1 MSLSLP
7 GLLRVV
13 SIWAAPTRLPPPL
26 PPPPPTTA
34 PPAAGGGGCA
44 GACGAAGA
52 GCGTGCARLRSPLG
66 RGAQGLPLGTSRRRR
81 MGREQ
86 GGEGRRNRQLLP
98 PPGGEGGGPPPVP
111 EYRMR
116 GDGSGD
122 EIVQP
127 FLLAGRGVYVWI
139 FYFPAAAKGISA
151 HLRRCS
157 QKSPSAA
164 SAFPC
169 VPAREWWGGR
179 GVSRGRLRQ
188 KRCPVPS
195 CSPGRAVLGKGE
207 LSAFYWRAAEPLRR
221 FNPLPRGASPALRP
235 RFCRP
240 KSAEL
245 TRPLRI
251 VPLSF
256 CHFTPNICKA
266 KCVRGNTASI
276 PLPPAVRK
284 CSLLR
289 VASYLINTK

>member
-1 MSLSLP
+1 MDFLLP
-7 GLLRVV
+7 GSCQRHKR
-13 SIWAAPTRLPPPL
+13 AFAP
-26 PPPPPTTA
+26 
-34 PPAAGGGGCA
+34 
-44 GACGAAGA
+44 
-52 GCGTGCARLRSPLG
+52 
-66 RGAQGLPLGTSRRRR
+66 
-81 MGREQ
+81 
-86 GGEGRRNRQLLP
+86 
-98 PPGGEGGGPPPVP
+98 
-111 EYRMR
+111 
-116 GDGSGD
+116 
-122 EIVQP
+122 
-127 FLLAGRGVYVWI
+127 LLAKKRRG
-139 FYFPAAAKGISA
+139 PG
-151 HLRRCS
+151 
-157 QKSPSAA
+157 AA

-169 VPAREWWGGR
+169 VPARTREWWGGR

-195 CSPGRAVLGKGE
+195 RSSGRAVLGQGE
-207 LSAFYWRAAEPLRR
+207 LSAFYRRAAEPLRR